1 MVKVPSREELEAAHC
16 WLEHDAVPGDE
27 ELTDFRRAVRY
38 HNAKWREANGYPIG
52 AHRTRPGTPPRLIGS
67 QLDRDFARETG
78 ATFLTDKARA
88 AARIRSD
95 LVEPHQRFD
104 RQIFWADLLSS
115 EALAVNLFGD
125 LQADLDRADR
135 AVHTWWPDAP
145 GRVSEVRF
153 YHSPGR
159 FDPAYSNSLRSF
171 DAMFVLD
178 LDDGTQGAVAVDTKY
193 REIANRE
200 GVKPS
205 HLPRFTEIHD
215 RSDAFAP
222 GAVDVLSKSLLA
234 VMWLE
239 HVLLLSML
247 QHASGH
253 WTWGRYVVVHPRR
266 QPGHRALH
274 RRVPAA
280 ARRRRDVRVDDDGG
294 SARGQGAHPADDR
307 GAAPPLHRQVVHS
320 VAHDRVDD
328 ADELVAHPPAGVIV
342 RHGLVWP
349 QVAAADRG
357 ACHANERVR
366 GVDQPGIRDIP
377 GDQAPARP
385 TRSRGWAGR
394 RRDHLLLRVRARARE
409 RH

>member
-1 MVKVPSREELEAAHC
+1 VVKLPSREELEAAHC

-67 QLDRDFARETG
+67 HLDRDFARETG

-135 AVHTWWPDAP
+135 AVHTWWPDTP

-234 VMWLE
+234 AMWLE

-247 QHASGH
+247 QHSSGQ
-253 WTWGRYVVVHPRR
+253 WTWGRYVAVHPEGNLDTVRWTDEYR
-266 QPGHRALH
+266 QLLADDATFGSMTMEDLFGAKVLTQRTTAAL
-274 RRVPAA
+274 
-280 ARRRRDVRVDDDGG
+280 RRRYFVR
-294 SARGQGAHPADDR
+294 
-307 GAAPPLHRQVVHS
+307 
-320 VAHDRVDD
+320 
-328 ADELVAHPPAGVIV
+328 
-342 RHGLVWP
+342 
-349 QVAAADRG
+349 
-357 ACHANERVR
+357 
-366 GVDQPGIRDIP
+366 
-377 GDQAPARP
+377 
-385 TRSRGWAGR
+385 
-394 RRDHLLLRVRARARE
+394 
-409 RH
+409 